1 MYSDLLEWQ
10 TWGGGGLGDPLT
22 RPAESVALEVKRKLV
37 TIEGAKVN
45 YGVIIDPTSL
55 ELDNVA
61 TETWRADIE
70 MAEAGKEA
78 PLYDRGGTIAE
89 LVAKCKEETGFDPP
103 IPQWEDEIYGPH
115 VALQYVQDWYKK
127 GKAIG
132 YKMWDE

>member
-1 MYSDLLEWQ
+1 M
-10 TWGGGGLGDPLT
+10 GDPLT